1 MKNTVV
7 VLIVVLSL
15 LFCCKGMVYTN
26 QNHFSDSA
34 DNYKVFKIDSINSY
48 YLIYAEK
55 NDALYKIVSKKEK
68 ESIFNRI
75 QVNHFYPF
83 KLTSRRDNAAVINGV
98 KLSPQNY
105 LDIECYVYDDSTSIC
120 IERDSINE
128 LHHASNIKGLC
139 FQSE

>member
-1 MKNTVV
+1 MKGIR
-7 VLIVVLSL
+7 VLITAMSL
-15 LFCCKGMVYTN
+15 LLGCKVMFYTN
-26 QNHFSDSA
+26 NNHFSESVDY
-34 DNYKVFKIDSINSY
+34 YKVFKIDSINSY

-55 NDALYKIVSKKEK
+55 DDTLYKIVSEK
-68 ESIFNRI
+68 GIESDCNSI
-75 QVNHFYPF
+75 QVNQSYPF
-83 KLTSRRDNAAVINGV
+83 KLTSRRDNAVVINGV

-120 IERDSINE
+120 IERDSIYD